1 MEFTG
6 KIIYVSPIKRG
17 VSEHTDKAWA
27 KISFVVEQ
35 QNVQF
40 PEKALFEVFGED
52 RINQMPIVAGNEV
65 TVSFD
70 IDASQYNARWYNTLR
85 AWRVVAAQQQPAA
98 APAAPATPVP
108 PTANNPAPNDLPF
121 DFWGVTQ

>member
-40 PEKALFEVFGED
+40 PKKALFEVFGED

-85 AWRVVAAQQQPAA
+85 AWRVTGGGLLKMMQNAPTQTPPPPVQPS
-98 APAAPATPVP
+98 APSQG
-108 PTANNPAPNDLPF
+108 DLPF
-121 DFWGVTQ
+121 

>member
-6 KIIYVSPIKRG
+6 KIIYVSPIQRG
-17 VSEHTDKAWA
+17 VSQNTDKAWA

-40 PEKALFEVFGED
+40 PKKALFDVFGED

-70 IDASQYNARWYNTLR
+70 VDANEHNARWYNTLR
-85 AWRVVAAQQQPAA
+85 AWRVVATAQQQQPAA
-98 APAAPATPVP
+98 APAAPAPPVP
-108 PTANNPAPNDLPF
+108 PSAPSQGDLPF
-121 DFWGVTQ
+121 

>member
-40 PEKALFEVFGED
+40 PKKALFEVFGED

-70 IDASQYNARWYNTLR
+70 IDASQYNARWYNNLR
-85 AWRVVAAQQQPAA
+85 AWRVVAAAQQQTAA
-98 APAAPATPVP
+98 APAAPAPPVP
-108 PTANNPAPNDLPF
+108 PTPQAQDGLPF
-121 DFWGVTQ
+121 